1 MHSVIETE
9 HRDQKQNDDWSSYIP
24 CLTFTFLI
32 PSHRQRPGVM
42 NFKLNVHFKKTP
54 SNTNI
59 WIVKTKS
66 NI

>member
-42 NFKLNVHFKKTP
+42 NFKLNVHFKK
-54 SNTNI
+54 
-59 WIVKTKS
+59 KTLKY
-66 NI
+66 